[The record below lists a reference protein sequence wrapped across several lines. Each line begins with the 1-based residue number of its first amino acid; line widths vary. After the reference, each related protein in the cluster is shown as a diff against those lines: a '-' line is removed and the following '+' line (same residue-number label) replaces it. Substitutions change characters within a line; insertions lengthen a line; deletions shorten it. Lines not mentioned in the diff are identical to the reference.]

1 MVAPVAASAK
11 IGPSGRSALNA
22 DAEVETVSTERE
34 HSEKMTFVGVMV
46 WLLKSGA
53 WAVLAV
59 AVFGGIF
66 AIGSIWSDTRWQGER
81 QAAQY
86 ETHKADMAR
95 INARNGIQDEKLAE
109 IPVIL
114 ERNETVLTLFK
125 EQTENTLTQL
135 VEKVNGIDT
144 FLRINRDSASMDGK
158 GSAKNVSTCVS
169 M

>member
-1 MVAPVAASAK
+1 MSAEK
-11 IGPSGRSALNA
+11 ES
-22 DAEVETVSTERE
+22 
-34 HSEKMTFVGVMV
+34 SEKITLVGVII
-46 WLLKSGA
+46 WLFKSGA

-59 AVFGGIF
+59 AIFGGIF
-66 AIGSIWSDTRWQGER
+66 GIGSIWSDARWQGER
-81 QAAQY
+81 QAAQE
-86 ETHKADMAR
+86 ETHKADMERLDAK
-95 INARNGIQDEKLAE
+95 NGIQDEKLAE

-144 FLRINRDSASMDGK
+144 FLRVSRDSVGMDGK
-158 GSAKNVSTCVS
+158 GSEKNVFTGVS